1 MAEIGTPQR
10 PLRVA
15 IVGSGPSGF
24 FAAETLL
31 KSLVVCAVDMF
42 ERLPVPFGLVRGGVA
57 PDHPKIR
64 SASQVFEKTAEHER
78 FRYFGNVT
86 IGRDL
91 PIEELRHFYDAILL
105 AYGAEGDR
113 PMDVPGESLPGS
125 HAATAFVG
133 WYNAHPDYRNERFD
147 LSCETAVVVGM
158 GNVAMDVARM
168 LATPVDILKTTDI
181 ADYALDAL
189 AESNIRE
196 IHIVARRG
204 PAQVK
209 CTLPELKEMA
219 EIPGA
224 TPMVEPDEFALTP
237 ACRQEID
244 ASPGLKRII
253 EVLEEYSH
261 NRPGDGRRVRFRFF
275 LAPAAVL
282 GGDRVEA
289 MCFERTRLA
298 GEPGRQKAW
307 GTGTLVDIPCGLVFR
322 SVGYR
327 GRPMPGVPFNEKTG
341 TIPHTGGRVEDNG
354 RELPGLYVA
363 GWIKRGP
370 TGVIGTNKPD
380 SLETVKTLL
389 SDLERL
395 TPCAEPDS
403 DAVERLLK
411 NRGVR
416 VVSYADWKRID
427 AAEVAR
433 GAARGKP
440 RERFSRI
447 EDMLAVLDNYQP

>member
-1 MAEIGTPQR
+1 MAEIGIPQR

-15 IVGSGPSGF
+15 VVGSGPSGF
-24 FAAETLL
+24 FAAESLL

-64 SASQVFEKTAEHER
+64 SASRVFEKTAEHER
-78 FRYFGNVT
+78 FRFFGNVT
-86 IGRDL
+86 VGRD
-91 PIEELRHFYDAILL
+91 ITVEELRRFYDAVLL

-113 PMDVPGESLPGS
+113 SMNVPGESLPES
-125 HAATAFVG
+125 HAATEFVG
-133 WYNAHPDYRNERFD
+133 WYNAHPDYRDRVFD
-147 LSCETAVVVGM
+147 LSCETAVIVGM

-168 LATPVDILKTTDI
+168 LAAPVDILKDTDI

-189 AESNIRE
+189 AESRIRE

-204 PAQVK
+204 PAQAK
-209 CTLPELKEMA
+209 FTLPELKEMA

-224 TPMVEPDEFALTP
+224 TPLVESDEFTFTP
-237 ACRQEID
+237 ACRQEIE
-244 ASPGLKRII
+244 ASPGLKRIV
-253 EVLEEYSH
+253 EVLEEYSR
-261 NRPGDGRRVRFRFF
+261 NRPGNGRNIRFRFF
-275 LAPAAVL
+275 LSPVAVL
-282 GGDRVEA
+282 GKDRVEA

-298 GEPGRQKAW
+298 GEPGNLKAW
-307 GTGTLVDIPCGLVFR
+307 GTGALVDIPCGLVFR

-327 GRPMPGVPFNEKTG
+327 GRPIPGVPFNEKTA
-341 TIPHTGGRVEDNG
+341 TIPHTAGRVEDNG
-354 RELPGLYVA
+354 REIPGLYVA

-403 DAVERLLK
+403 QAVENLLRE
-411 NRGVR
+411 RGVR
-416 VVSYADWKRID
+416 VVSFDDWKRID
-427 AAEVAR
+427 AEEIAR
-433 GAARGKP
+433 GARKGKP
-440 RERFSRI
+440 RERFSRV
-447 EDMLAVLDNYQP
+447 EDMLAVLDS

>member
-1 MAEIGTPQR
+1 MAEIGIPQR

-15 IVGSGPSGF
+15 VVGSGPSGF
-24 FAAETLL
+24 FAAESLL

-64 SASQVFEKTAEHER
+64 SASRVFEKTAEHER
-78 FRYFGNVT
+78 FRFFGNVT
-86 IGRDL
+86 VGRD
-91 PIEELRHFYDAILL
+91 ITVEELRRFYDAVLL

-113 PMDVPGESLPGS
+113 SMNVPGESLPGS
-125 HAATAFVG
+125 HAATEFVG
-133 WYNAHPDYRNERFD
+133 WYNAHPDYRDRVFD
-147 LSCETAVVVGM
+147 LSCETAVIVGM

-168 LATPVDILKTTDI
+168 LAAPVDILKDTDI

-189 AESNIRE
+189 AESRIRE

-204 PAQVK
+204 PAQAK
-209 CTLPELKEMA
+209 FTLPELKEMA

-224 TPMVEPDEFALTP
+224 TPLVESDEFTFTP
-237 ACRQEID
+237 ACRQEIE
-244 ASPGLKRII
+244 ASPGLKRIV
-253 EVLEEYSH
+253 EVLEEYSR
-261 NRPGDGRRVRFRFF
+261 NRPGNGRNIRFRFF
-275 LAPAAVL
+275 LSPVAVL
-282 GGDRVEA
+282 GKDRVEA

-298 GEPGRQKAW
+298 GEPGNLKAW
-307 GTGTLVDIPCGLVFR
+307 GTGALVDIPCGLVFR

-327 GRPMPGVPFNEKTG
+327 GRPIPGVPFNEKTA
-341 TIPHTGGRVEDNG
+341 TIPHTAGRVEDNG
-354 RELPGLYVA
+354 REIPGLYVA

-403 DAVERLLK
+403 QAVENLLRE
-411 NRGVR
+411 RGVR
-416 VVSYADWKRID
+416 VVSFDDWKRID
-427 AAEVAR
+427 AEEIAR
-433 GAARGKP
+433 GARKGKP
-440 RERFSRI
+440 RERFSRV
-447 EDMLAVLDNYQP
+447 EDMLAVLDS

>member
-1 MAEIGTPQR
+1 MAEIGIPQR

-15 IVGSGPSGF
+15 VVGSGPSGF
-24 FAAETLL
+24 FAAESLL

-64 SASQVFEKTAEHER
+64 SASRVFEKTAEHER
-78 FRYFGNVT
+78 FRFFGNVT
-86 IGRDL
+86 VGRD
-91 PIEELRHFYDAILL
+91 ITVEELRRFYDAVLL

-113 PMDVPGESLPGS
+113 SMNVPGESLPES
-125 HAATAFVG
+125 HAATEFVG
-133 WYNAHPDYRNERFD
+133 WYNAHPDYRDRVFD
-147 LSCETAVVVGM
+147 LSCETAVIVGM

-168 LATPVDILKTTDI
+168 LAAPVDILKDTDI

-189 AESNIRE
+189 AESRIRE

-204 PAQVK
+204 PAQAK
-209 CTLPELKEMA
+209 FTLPELKEMA

-224 TPMVEPDEFALTP
+224 TPLVESDEFTFTL
-237 ACRQEID
+237 ACRQEIE
-244 ASPGLKRII
+244 ASPGLKRIV
-253 EVLEEYSH
+253 EVLEEYSR
-261 NRPGDGRRVRFRFF
+261 NRPGNGRNIRFRFF
-275 LAPAAVL
+275 LSPVAVL
-282 GGDRVEA
+282 GKDRVEA

-298 GEPGRQKAW
+298 GEPGNLKAW
-307 GTGTLVDIPCGLVFR
+307 GTGALVDIPCGLVFR

-327 GRPMPGVPFNEKTG
+327 GRPIPGVPFNEKTA
-341 TIPHTGGRVEDNG
+341 TIPHTAGRVEDNG
-354 RELPGLYVA
+354 REIPGLYVA

-403 DAVERLLK
+403 QAVENLLRE
-411 NRGVR
+411 RGVR
-416 VVSYADWKRID
+416 VVSFDDWKRID
-427 AAEVAR
+427 AEEIAR
-433 GAARGKP
+433 GARKGKP
-440 RERFSRI
+440 RERFSRV
-447 EDMLAVLDNYQP
+447 EDMLAVLDS

>member
-1 MAEIGTPQR
+1 MAEIGIPQR

-31 KSLVVCAVDMF
+31 KSLVMCTVDMF

-64 SASQVFEKTAEHER
+64 SASRVFEKTAEHER

-86 IGRDL
+86 VGRDL
-91 PIEELRHFYDAILL
+91 TIEELRHFYDAILL
-105 AYGAEGDR
+105 TYGAEGDR
-113 PMDVPGESLPGS
+113 PMGVPGESLAGS

-133 WYNAHPDYRNERFD
+133 WYNAHPDYRDERFD
-147 LSCETAVVVGM
+147 LTCETTVVVGM

-168 LATPVDILKTTDI
+168 LATPVDVLRTTDI

-189 AESNIRE
+189 AGSRIRE

-204 PAQVK
+204 PAQAK

-219 EIPGA
+219 DIPGT
-224 TPMVEPDEFALTP
+224 TPLVESDEFRLTP
-237 ACRQEID
+237 ACRQEIEV
-244 ASPGLKRII
+244 SPGLKRII
-253 EVLEEYSH
+253 EVLEDYSR
-261 NRPGDGRRVRFRFF
+261 NRPGSGRHIRIRFF

-282 GGDRVEA
+282 GKDRVEA

-298 GEPGRQKAW
+298 GGPGHQKAW
-307 GTGTLVDIPCGLVFR
+307 GTGELVDIPCGLVFR
-322 SVGYR
+322 SVGYL
-327 GRPMPGVPFNEKTG
+327 GHPMPGVPFNEKSG
-341 TIPHTGGRVEDNG
+341 TIPHTAGRVEDNG

-389 SDLERL
+389 SDLDRL
-395 TPCAEPDS
+395 APCKEPDS
-403 DAVERLLK
+403 DAVHRLLTD
-411 NRGVR
+411 RGIR

-427 AAEVAR
+427 AAEIAR
-433 GAARGKP
+433 GAAKNKP
-440 RERFSRI
+440 RERFSRV
-447 EDMLAVLDNYQP
+447 EDMLAVLDGH